1 MTSQRFRNEAPE
13 GGWAHTGAAPQFITL
28 RVIPFRGRL
37 RMRVASSRASHAL
50 AERIVVGVTQPW
62 ETPLEKPAS
71 ILDFTK
77 GNWDG
82 RRVHPPS
89 LHVLRTMLRCGKS
102 VIEWGAV

>member
-50 AERIVVGVTQPW
+50 AERIVGGVTQPW
-62 ETPLEKPAS
+62 ETPLEKPA
-71 ILDFTK
+71 
-77 GNWDG
+77 
-82 RRVHPPS
+82 R
-89 LHVLRTMLRCGKS
+89 LRQ
-102 VIEWGAV
+102 